1 MVQAGSEGVVIA
13 GAGLIVKSKALVAV
27 SGVGIVLSVTW
38 TVKLNVPVTFGV
50 PEIVPAGAR
59 ERLVGRAPAVI
70 DQM

>member
-1 MVQAGSEGVVIA
+1 MV
-13 GAGLIVKSKALVAV
+13 GAGLMVKSKTLVAV
-27 SGVGIVLSVTW
+27 SGVGVVLSATW

-70 DQM
+70 DQV